1 MCQCIDV
8 LCVCIHDIYFYLI
21 KKGWR
26 SSFYTS
32 FDLYEYKVHNEA
44 VPQPLMY
51 VEIQIQ
57 VLHFPNTARLLCMYN
72 REMRRYVPIRQASST
87 DSLIV
92 IRDHLGV
99 KQSTQ
104 Q

>member
-21 KKGWR
+21 KKGWH

-32 FDLYEYKVHNEA
+32 FDLYEYRVHNEA
-44 VPQPLMY
+44 IPQPLMY

-57 VLHFPNTARLLCMYN
+57 VLHFPNTVRLLCMYIE
-72 REMRRYVPIRQASST
+72 RCRRFVQIRHPRPT
-87 DSLIV
+87 P
-92 IRDHLGV
+92 
-99 KQSTQ
+99 
-104 Q
+104 

>member
-8 LCVCIHDIYFYLI
+8 LCVCIQDIYFYLI

-44 VPQPLMY
+44 IPQPLMY

-57 VLHFPNTARLLCMYN
+57 VLHFPNTARLLCMYIE
-72 REMRRYVPIRQASST
+72 RCGGMSRSGRHPRPT
-87 DSLIV
+87 P
-92 IRDHLGV
+92 
-99 KQSTQ
+99 
-104 Q
+104 

>member
-44 VPQPLMY
+44 IPQTLMY

-57 VLHFPNTARLLCMYN
+57 VLHFPNTARLLCMYKE
-72 REMRRYVPIRQASST
+72 RCGGMSRSGRHPRPT
-87 DSLIV
+87 P
-92 IRDHLGV
+92 
-99 KQSTQ
+99 
-104 Q
+104 

>member
-44 VPQPLMY
+44 IPQPLMY

-57 VLHFPNTARLLCMYN
+57 VLHFPNTARLLCMY
-72 REMRRYVPIRQASST
+72 I
-87 DSLIV
+87 I
-92 IRDHLGV
+92 
-99 KQSTQ
+99 
-104 Q
+104 

>member
-8 LCVCIHDIYFYLI
+8 LCVCIHDIYLYLI
-21 KKGWR
+21 KKEWR

-44 VPQPLMY
+44 IPQPLMF

-57 VLHFPNTARLLCMYN
+57 VLHFPNNARLLCMYIESVGGLSRSGILDRLPN
-72 REMRRYVPIRQASST
+72 CDKRSS
-87 DSLIV
+87 
-92 IRDHLGV
+92 R
-99 KQSTQ
+99 
-104 Q
+104 

>member
-1 MCQCIDV
+1 MCQCRDV

-21 KKGWR
+21 EKGWR

-44 VPQPLMY
+44 IPQPLMY

-57 VLHFPNTARLLCMYN
+57 VFYFPNTARLLCMYIE
-72 REMRRYVPIRQASST
+72 RCRWFVQIRHPRPT
-87 DSLIV
+87 P
-92 IRDHLGV
+92 
-99 KQSTQ
+99 
-104 Q
+104 